1 MERAQRMARI
11 NALVSRPL
19 GVTMAQLIEEL
30 EVSRA
35 TINRDIEMLR
45 SQLNTPIIWDHETYS
60 YHLDAR
66 SGVGDRYMLPGV
78 WLTPEQAYAFL
89 TLNNMVEQMAPSLLG
104 PFLMPMRSM
113 LKEMLGQAE
122 FPLYR
127 LNEKIEI
134 DMPDVPMLGD
144 LSFSLILDALV
155 HDKEIELECR
165 LSPEEITHIQGI
177 PKRLRIAPTGWIL
190 WIETVAG
197 EEKEVD
203 IKSVTRARCCDAA
216 MVRMSHA

>member
-1 MERAQRMARI
+1 MERSQRMARI

-35 TINRDIEMLR
+35 TINRDIELLR
-45 SQLNTPIIWDHETYS
+45 SQLNTPIVWDHETYS
-60 YHLDAR
+60 YRLDAG
-66 SGVGDRYMLPGV
+66 SPVGDRYMLPGV

-104 PFLMPMRSM
+104 PFLMPMRTM

-134 DMPDVPMLGD
+134 DMPGMPNLNDQAFSMILGAVVND
-144 LSFSLILDALV
+144 Q
-155 HDKEIELECR
+155 EIEIDYRMRSDDLVK
-165 LSPEEITHIQGI
+165 IQGM
-177 PKRLRIAPTGWIL
+177 PKRLRIAPSGWTL
-190 WIETVAG
+190 WIASHDSQ
-197 EEKEVD
+197 EKSLEINFVE
-203 IKSVTRARCCDAA
+203 R
-216 MVRMSHA
+216 VRVLSG

>member
-1 MERAQRMARI
+1 MERSQRMARI

-35 TINRDIEMLR
+35 TINRDIELLR
-45 SQLNTPIIWDHETYS
+45 SQLNTPIVWDHDTYS
-60 YHLDAR
+60 YRLET
-66 SGVGDRYMLPGV
+66 SSVVGDRYMLPGV

-104 PFLMPMRSM
+104 PFLMPMRGM
-113 LKEMLGQAE
+113 LKEMLCQAE

-134 DMPDVPMLGD
+134 DMPGMPKLNDQA
-144 LSFSLILDALV
+144 FALILTSLLNE
-155 HDKEIELECR
+155 HHLMIEFLNHLAE
-165 LSPEEITHIQGI
+165 STNVQGI
-177 PKRLRIAPTGWIL
+177 PTRLRISASGWSLI
-190 WIETVAG
+190 IQTASG
-197 EEKEVD
+197 EARVID
-203 IKSVTRARCCDAA
+203 MASIIKARLLNA
-216 MVRMSHA
+216 